1 MAKLND
7 FISSVAGEG
16 LMRTSRFAV
25 TLKLPNAMPAGNYI
39 GNLRKILL
47 YCDNVNLPGISLET
61 TQAKT
66 FGEFRE
72 MPFNKLF
79 DNINMGFYVDN
90 AMSVKLLFDNWMS
103 AIQNPTTRNFNYY
116 ADYTTDITIDVFDVA
131 NKNRYK
137 VTLYQCYPK
146 AINPIQ
152 MDYAGREVMKMSV
165 SMNYKYWKSSSAGN
179 NVQAVQPNGILNQV
193 NKFLGDAIKIPQ
205 TYFTNFT
212 QFQNSVQSFENVNQ
226 NSLYPQ
232 TTAGFGTASMF

>member
-25 TLKLPNAMPAGNYI
+25 TFTLPNAMPAGNYV

-47 YCDNVNLPGISLET
+47 YCDSINLPGINLET
-61 TQAKT
+61 SQAKT
-66 FGEFRE
+66 FGEYRE
-72 MPFNKLF
+72 MPYNKLF
-79 DNINMGFYVDN
+79 DNVNMSFYVDN
-90 AMSVKLLFDNWMS
+90 AMSVKLLFDSWMG
-103 AIQNPTTRNFNYY
+103 AIQNPVTRSFNYY
-116 ADYTTDITIDVFDVA
+116 ADYITDIDIDVFDIA
-131 NKNRYK
+131 NNIRYA
-137 VTLYQCYPK
+137 LPLAQCYPK

-152 MDYAGREVMKMSV
+152 MDYAGREVMKMTV
-165 SMNYKYWKSSSAGN
+165 SMNYKYWLSSGSQN
-179 NVQAVQPNGILNQV
+179 NVQAVQPNGVLNQV

-205 TYFTNFT
+205 TYFTNFN
-212 QFQNSVQSFENVNQ
+212 QFQNNVQSFENVRQ

>member
-25 TLKLPNAMPAGNYI
+25 RFNLPNAMPAGNYTSS
-39 GNLRKILL
+39 LRKILL
-47 YCDNVNLPGISLET
+47 YCDNVNLPGINLET
-61 TQAKT
+61 SQAKT

-72 MPFNKLF
+72 VPFNKLF

-90 AMSVKLLFDNWMS
+90 AMTVKLLFDNWMG
-103 AIQNPTTRNFNYY
+103 AVQNPNTRNFNYY
-116 ADYTTDITIDVFDVA
+116 NDYITDIAIDVFDVA
-131 NKNRYK
+131 NNNRYT

-146 AINPIQ
+146 AINPVQ
-152 MDYAGREVMKMSV
+152 MDYAGREVMRMSV
-165 SMNYKYWKSSSAGN
+165 SMNYKYWKSSGTGN
-179 NVQAVQPNGILNQV
+179 NVKTVQPNGVLNQV

-205 TYFTNFT
+205 TYFTNFN
-212 QFQNSVQSFENVNQ
+212 QFQNSVQSFENTKQ

-232 TTAGFGTASMF
+232 TSAGFGTANMF

>member
-25 TLKLPNAMPAGNYI
+25 TFTLPNAMPAGNYV

-47 YCDNVNLPGISLET
+47 YCDSINLPGINLET
-61 TQAKT
+61 SQAKT
-66 FGEFRE
+66 FGEYRE
-72 MPFNKLF
+72 MPYNKLF
-79 DNINMGFYVDN
+79 DNVNMSFYVDN
-90 AMSVKLLFDNWMS
+90 AMSVKLLFDSWMG
-103 AIQNPTTRNFNYY
+103 AIQNPVTRSFNYY
-116 ADYTTDITIDVFDVA
+116 ADYITDIDIDVFDIA
-131 NKNRYK
+131 NNIRYAL
-137 VTLYQCYPK
+137 TLAQCYPK

-152 MDYAGREVMKMSV
+152 MDYAGREVMKMTV
-165 SMNYKYWKSSSAGN
+165 SMNYKYWLSGGSQN
-179 NVQAVQPNGILNQV
+179 NVQAVQPNGVLNQV

-205 TYFTNFT
+205 TYFTNFN
-212 QFQNSVQSFENVNQ
+212 QFQNSVQSFENVRQ